1 MDARRLRQA
10 ARRMAEVISEE
21 LADADEADQLE
32 DEEHAA
38 EAQTWLSMHDNGDGT
53 CSGRF
58 TIPELHAG
66 LLRAALERLS
76 APRRL
81 STNKAGNLVTDPTL
95 PGQGPT
101 LSWTEKL
108 GAAFTELLK
117 HLPTHGH
124 GPVGATIL
132 VHLQL
137 GHLRDGLASAGLD
150 TGTRISPSQA
160 RRLACGAGIVPAVL
174 GERSEVLDLGREQRL
189 HTKTQRRAL
198 SVTYHSCAAEGCERP
213 YAWCD
218 IHHLHAWSHRG
229 NTDLKNAVPLC
240 GHHHRRAHDNH
251 FTTKL
256 MASGEVRYRRRT

>member
-174 GERSEVLDLGREQRL
+174 GGRSEVLDLGREQRL

-198 SVTYHSCAAEGCERP
+198 SVTYHSCAAEGYERP